1 MSDIKYAHQRI
12 FFGAPGTGK
21 SNKLNK
27 QAEDC
32 FGENYERVTFY
43 SNFMYGNFV
52 GSYKPFPKVKK
63 NGEEYITYE
72 YIGGVLMKQLINALK
87 NPDKNYLLIIE
98 EINRANV
105 SAVFGDTFQLLDRDE
120 DGKSEYFISTSI
132 ELQKYLTEQ
141 LKDNKAKN
149 EDYVDLVGE
158 NFERLKFPGN
168 FYIWATM
175 NSADQGV
182 MPMDT
187 AFKRRWDFEYIGI
200 DESVSSDFDEYYF
213 YISDKEMVKWN
224 DFRVELNRTLAELNI
239 PEDKLLGP
247 YFISKSILSNPEK
260 LTEAIKNKV
269 LMYLYEDVVRS
280 NRHNL
285 FVEEKQRTY
294 SELCGNFTKYGL
306 DIFSD
311 KFNKEEAKKFT
322 LDELIGESTINSEG
336 VINLETKIDSD
347 FKNITIKNYRV
358 KTNNGN
364 KVYEDNEE
372 NVVSVNKIVAKIV
385 DILYDAYKTETVI
398 GKNNEEIP
406 IFDVLSETSG
416 TNIVN
421 SLEGRTEGD
430 YRQIKDSKYY
440 LKNRLG
446 TENRLK
452 SLQRT
457 AGILNLSG
465 DDIVMYY
472 TNSDVFNDKHINS
485 SRNKVSYKIG
495 EDEYDTNSAKE
506 AFRKIIDDLNEEIR
520 NKIATTS
527 DDVKSYFQKKYVRDV
542 KNAKAWYLINGTE
555 SEGQAYYINIDLKQE
570 KLAERIKDVAKE
582 LGLEESYVGIRLENR
597 ENNEDENS

>member
-32 FGENYERVTFY
+32 FGKNYERVTFY

-52 GSYKPFPKVKK
+52 GSYKPFPKEK
-63 NGEEYITYE
+63 NGQEYIAYE

-87 NPDKNYLLIIE
+87 NPNENYLLVIE

-132 ELQKYLTEQ
+132 ELQKYLSEQ
-141 LKDNKAKN
+141 LKDIKAKN
-149 EDYVDLVGE
+149 ENYVDLVGE

-224 DFRVELNRTLAELNI
+224 DFRVELNRALAELNI

-285 FVEEKQRTY
+285 FVDEKQRTY
-294 SELCGNFTKYGL
+294 SELCENFTKYGL
-306 DIFSD
+306 EIFNEKFEGIRNID
-311 KFNKEEAKKFT
+311 KYDLEAKT
-322 LDELIGESTINSEG
+322 ESTDIK
-336 VINLETKIDSD
+336 KIDLANYIKSND
-347 FKNITIKNYRV
+347 YQGIKIDKYTIL
-358 KTNNGN
+358 GN
-364 KVYEDNEE
+364 EYT
-372 NVVSVNKIVAKIV
+372 AKKKELAACFT
-385 DILYDAYKTETVI
+385 DILEI
-398 GKNNEEIP
+398 LNENKKLDLEK
-406 IFDVLSETSG
+406 LSKEHDK
-416 TNIVN
+416 
-421 SLEGRTEGD
+421 L
-430 YRQIKDSKYY
+430 IKKY
-440 LKNRLG
+440 L
-446 TENRLK
+446 TENDNSTQWYKLNNTEFFIKKNFGIPEMLDKLK
-452 SLQRT
+452 
-457 AGILNLSG
+457 
-465 DDIVMYY
+465 
-472 TNSDVFNDKHINS
+472 
-485 SRNKVSYKIG
+485 
-495 EDEYDTNSAKE
+495 
-506 AFRKIIDDLNEEIR
+506 KIILSLDLTEEE
-520 NKIATTS
+520 KI
-527 DDVKSYFQKKYVRDV
+527 
-542 KNAKAWYLINGTE
+542 II
-555 SEGQAYYINIDLKQE
+555 YYRK
-570 KLAERIKDVAKE
+570 
-582 LGLEESYVGIRLENR
+582 
-597 ENNEDENS
+597 